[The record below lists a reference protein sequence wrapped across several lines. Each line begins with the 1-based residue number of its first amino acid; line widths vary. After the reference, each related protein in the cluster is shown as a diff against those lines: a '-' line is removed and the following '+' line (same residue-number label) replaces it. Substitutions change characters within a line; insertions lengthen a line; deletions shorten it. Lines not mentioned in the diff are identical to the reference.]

1 MLQERTVEIIDD
13 ILETLVL
20 ADLHYNLLDRVY
32 TQHSNG
38 YQEKVYTIKGDQ

>member
-1 MLQERTVEIIDD
+1 M
-13 ILETLVL
+13 L

-38 YQEKVYTIKGDQ
+38 YQEKCTPEKETSGMTY